1 MDSPV
6 KQKKASHY
14 IANKKLHIIAKKKI
28 FQSYYLIKYGKDLFN
43 ITVTEYLKRQPEVG
57 ASSPKGPQ

>member
-14 IANKKLHIIAKKKI
+14 IANKKLHIIAI
-28 FQSYYLIKYGKDLFN
+28 TIIAINNNNNNNN
-43 ITVTEYLKRQPEVG
+43 INNNN
-57 ASSPKGPQ
+57 